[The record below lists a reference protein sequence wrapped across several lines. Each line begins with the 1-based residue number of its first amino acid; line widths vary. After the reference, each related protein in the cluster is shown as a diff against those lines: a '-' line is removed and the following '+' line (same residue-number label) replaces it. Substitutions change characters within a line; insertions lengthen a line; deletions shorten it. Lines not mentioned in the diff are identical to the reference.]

1 LHGGYGGRR
10 GRAAALALCILA
22 AVATAGCGRRRPA
35 GPNDAYQDPRVSA
48 EVWHHYF
55 EDEGRGEIFQKR
67 DAILEL
73 AAVKPGMSVA
83 DVGAGTGLFSM
94 MLAEAVGP
102 AGRVYAEE
110 VVDRFSRYIAERAAR
125 ERRTNVVSVVGT
137 ETGIGL
143 PPESVDLA
151 FLCDV
156 YHHFDRPVEMLG
168 SIRQALREEGQL
180 YLVDFRRDVGRSP
193 AWVFEHVR
201 ADEAA
206 VIREVEAAGFVLV
219 VADHSLADS
228 YALRFR
234 AAALHERNQ

>member
-1 LHGGYGGRR
+1 
-10 GRAAALALCILA
+10 
-22 AVATAGCGRRRPA
+22 V

-55 EDEGRGEIFQKR
+55 EDEGRGEIYQKR
-67 DAILEL
+67 DAILKL

-94 MLAEAVGP
+94 MLADAVGP
-102 AGRVYAEE
+102 TGRVYAEE
-110 VVDRFSRYIAERAAR
+110 VVERFSRYIAERAAR
-125 ERRTNVVSVVGT
+125 ERRANVVSVVGT

-143 PPESVDLA
+143 PPESIDLA

-156 YHHFDRPVEMLG
+156 YHHFDHPAEMLA
-168 SIRQALREEGQL
+168 SIRQALRERGEL
-180 YLVDFRRDVGRSP
+180 SIVDFRREAGRSP

-201 ADEAA
+201 ADETA
-206 VIREVEAAGFVLV
+206 VIREVEAAGFVLI

-234 AAALHERNQ
+234 VAPLRNRNQ